1 MDILYNKQHFLNL
14 LQCVQR
20 QGINQLK
27 QYLCDSDF
35 FTAPASVKYHD
46 SYEGGL
52 CQHSLNVYY
61 YLVKLDDLYK
71 TNLSKESMIVV
82 ALLHDLCKVDFYT
95 PVKKDQKIDGKWQQ
109 VNTYTYN
116 DDFPCGHGE
125 KSVFR
130 IMQFMRLTKQEI
142 LAINWHMGAYDVRAN
157 QFNQLDNAYKISPL
171 TFLLH
176 QADMSATYMGS
187 PNETGN

>member
-20 QGINQLK
+20 QGISQLN

-52 CQHSLNVYY
+52 CQHSLNVYR
-61 YLVKLDDLYK
+61 YLVKLDDFYK
-71 TNLSKESMIVV
+71 THLSKESMIIVG
-82 ALLHDLCKVDFYT
+82 LLHDLCKVDFYVPT
-95 PVKKDQKIDGKWQQ
+95 KRNQRIDGKWQE
-109 VNTYTYN
+109 VDTYTYN

-130 IMQFMRLTKQEI
+130 IMQFIKLNKQEI
-142 LAINWHMGAYDVRAN
+142 LAINWHMGAYDVRAD
-157 QFNQLDNAYKISPL
+157 QFNQLDSAYRISPL

-176 QADMSATYMGS
+176 QADMSATYMGVE
-187 PNETGN
+187 NEAGN